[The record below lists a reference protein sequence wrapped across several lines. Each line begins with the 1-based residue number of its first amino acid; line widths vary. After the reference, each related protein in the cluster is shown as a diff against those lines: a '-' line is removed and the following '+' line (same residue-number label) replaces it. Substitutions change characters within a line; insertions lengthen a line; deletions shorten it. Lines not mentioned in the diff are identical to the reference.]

1 MLERERVFPG
11 LAQRGILSVLAS
23 KPYEMWDLGPRVT
36 ALLWEDLGG
45 ATRAI
50 TPGEA
55 AAWAGNETEAVVTAM
70 GNLDKEIHSGRLKF
84 GVADLPLGGKCGFFD
99 QHWLAGATILHNGL
113 LPWIAQSL
121 GAANIMALVPA
132 PESVAYFA
140 ADCSTEVRDAVEL
153 FAQKAGEAARKPL
166 GRNLFRFV
174 DGMPAIVE

>member
-1 MLERERVFPG
+1 MLERDNVFPA
-11 LAQRGILSVLAS
+11 LAQQGILGVLGS
-23 KPYEMWDLGPRVT
+23 KPYEYWDLGPRVT
-36 ALLWEDLGG
+36 ALLWEDLGS

-55 AAWAGNETEAVVTAM
+55 AAWAGSETEAVVMAM
-70 GNLDKEIHSGRLKF
+70 ANLDKEIHGGRLQF
-84 GVADLPLGGKCGFFD
+84 GVAELPLGGKCGFFD

-121 GAANIMALVPA
+121 GTDHVMALVPA

-140 ADCSTEVRDAVEL
+140 VDCTAEVRDAVEL
-153 FAQKAGEAARKPL
+153 FAKKAGEAARKPL

-174 DGMPAIVE
+174 DGVPEIVG